1 MNFSHEKQTAA
12 AMQVIPAASALCSH
26 SYLIER
32 ERERD
37 GCLYEILDPIGPHV
51 DRRTAAAVK
60 SRIILNR
67 ARSEDLSLILS
78 ELLKIFTKY
87 RIHDVSESAAFD
99 AESLTVGLRS
109 LRWQQVA

>member
-1 MNFSHEKQTAA
+1 
-12 AMQVIPAASALCSH
+12 MQVIPAASALCSH
-26 SYLIER
+26 SYLI

-51 DRRTAAAVK
+51 DRRTAAAAAK

-87 RIHDVSESAAFD
+87 RIHDVSESAAID
-99 AESLTVGLRS
+99 AESPTVGLRS
-109 LRWQQVA
+109 MRWQQVA